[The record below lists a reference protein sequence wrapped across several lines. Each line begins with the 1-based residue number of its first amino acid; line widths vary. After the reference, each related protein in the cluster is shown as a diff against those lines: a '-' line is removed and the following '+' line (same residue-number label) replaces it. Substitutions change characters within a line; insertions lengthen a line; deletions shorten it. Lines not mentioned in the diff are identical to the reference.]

1 MKIINDRLTNTR
13 IQKQAILQHQMTT
26 DIGTVDNQM
35 LREQEL
41 FKGVNFDSVMPLIA
55 DCRVKSVAKN
65 EVLIEA
71 GETNQA
77 VYLVTSGSF
86 NVHLTP
92 DPNEPLVVLKSGESI
107 GEMSVI
113 DHHRASAFV
122 SAAEDSEVLVMSE
135 DVLWSLI
142 GSSHAVA
149 NNLLVIMA
157 RRLRHG
163 NSSIKRVKGLIGE
176 YEHNA
181 TIDAL
186 TGLYNRRWLDSM
198 FTRVMQLCIK
208 NKRELCVMMI
218 DIDGFKGYNDQHG
231 HLAGDI
237 ALRSIS
243 QKVARFLR
251 EEDLVTRY
259 GGEEFL
265 VLLPGLTLIQAASV
279 AERLREEISVT
290 KIVDA
295 NNEPLPSVTISI
307 GLAEMKEETE
317 PQQLIG
323 IADKALYRAKHAG
336 RNRVCH

>member
-1 MKIINDRLTNTR
+1 MNNESETIDSDTISSE
-13 IQKQAILQHQMTT
+13 AIYSK
-26 DIGTVDNQM
+26 M
-35 LREQEL
+35 LSEQEL
-41 FKGVNFDSVMPLIA
+41 FHGVDFKAVLPLLSCCEIRHISTN
-55 DCRVKSVAKN
+55 D
-65 EVLIEA
+65 VLIEA
-71 GETNQA
+71 GEENQT
-77 VYLVTSGSF
+77 VYLIIDGSF

-92 DPNEPLVVLKSGESI
+92 DPNEPLIVLKTGESI

-113 DHHRASAFV
+113 DHQPASAYV
-122 SAAEDSEVLVMSE
+122 SAAEDSKVLAIEE
-135 DVLWSLI
+135 DVIWSLI
-142 GSSHAVA
+142 EGSHAIA
-149 NNLLVIMA
+149 NNLLVVLA

-218 DIDGFKGYNDQHG
+218 DVDGFKEYNDKHG

-243 QKVARFLR
+243 QKIARFLR
-251 EEDLVTRY
+251 EEDLVTRF

-265 VLLPGLTLIQAASV
+265 VLLPGLSLERAAAV
-279 AERLREEISVT
+279 AERLREEISRT
-290 KIVDA
+290 EIVDT
-295 NNEPLPSVTISI
+295 NNAPLPSVTISI
-307 GLAEMKEETE
+307 GVADMGDKEE
-317 PQQLIG
+317 PPHLIDV
-323 IADKALYRAKHAG
+323 ADKALYKAKRSG
-336 RNRVCH
+336 RNKVCY

>member
-1 MKIINDRLTNTR
+1 
-13 IQKQAILQHQMTT
+13 MTT
-26 DIGTVDNQM
+26 DIGTIGEEALSD
-35 LREQEL
+35 QEL
-41 FKGVNFDSVMPLIA
+41 FKGVDFESIMPLLA
-55 DCRVKSVAKN
+55 DCVARSVAKN

-71 GETNQA
+71 GEANNT
-77 VYLVTSGSF
+77 VYLVISGSF

-92 DPNEPLVVLKSGESI
+92 DPNEPLIVLNAGESI

-113 DHHRASAFV
+113 DHHPASAFV
-122 SAAEDSEVLVMSE
+122 SAAEDSEVLIIDE
-135 DVLWSLI
+135 DVIWSLI

-149 NNLLVIMA
+149 NNLLVVLA

-218 DIDGFKGYNDQHG
+218 DVDGFKGYNDKSG

-243 QKVARFLR
+243 QKVVRFLR

-265 VLLPGLTLIQAASV
+265 VLLPGLTLTRAVSV
-279 AERLREEISVT
+279 AERLREEIGQT
-290 KIVDA
+290 EILDA
-295 NNEPLPSVTISI
+295 NNIPLPSVTISI
-307 GLAEMKEETE
+307 GLAEMRDETK
-317 PQQLIG
+317 PQQLIE
-323 IADKALYRAKHAG
+323 IADKALYRAKHSG
-336 RNRVCH
+336 RNQVCH